1 VKTRIIAIAGM
12 ALAVTG
18 CATVIAGTSQD
29 IRIVSDPPG
38 SECRVTRDE
47 VALAVVTT
55 PGTVNVPRSKRDITT
70 VCRKEGL
77 ADTTATIPS
86 TLHGGTVGNVIA
98 GGIIGVAVDA
108 ASGANNEYRRV
119 TFVAFAPE
127 SFAST
132 DERDRYFAEMSS
144 RVSITADAEV
154 KRVMDSCPQS
164 KREFCTIEANGV
176 KEARQSALESIEQ
189 KKASARVG
197 K

>member
-1 VKTRIIAIAGM
+1 MKARIMAIAGM
-12 ALAVTG
+12 ALALTG

-38 SECRVTRDE
+38 AECRVTRDE

-55 PGTVNVPRSKRDITT
+55 PATVNVPRSKRDIMAS
-70 VCRKEGL
+70 CRKEGL
-77 ADTTATIPS
+77 ADANEMIPS
-86 TLHGGTVGNVIA
+86 TIHGGTVGNVIA
-98 GGIIGVAVDA
+98 GGIIGIAVDA

-132 DERDRYFAEMSS
+132 DERDRYFAEMAG
-144 RVSITADAEV
+144 RVASTADAEV
-154 KRVMDSCPQS
+154 KRVMDGCPQS
-164 KREFCTIEANGV
+164 KREFCTIEADGV
-176 KEARQSALESIEQ
+176 REAKQSALESIEQ
-189 KKASARVG
+189 RKASARVG